1 MGEDRIIE
9 GRILKGIGGFYY
21 VYDKQKRVHECKAR
35 GRFRNENITPLPGDF
50 VTFSPEKGESQGY
63 IEEILPRKNQLVRP
77 QVVNVDQVMI
87 IVAVK
92 DPKPDLL
99 LIDKLIISAERVGI
113 LPILVINKSDL
124 ASEVDIESIM
134 AQYTPSYEVLVTS
147 AKKGEGLSEIKKRLR
162 GNTTCFA
169 GQSAVGKS
177 SILNALFKELG
188 LETGIL
194 SKKTARGKHTT
205 RHAELIRP
213 YRVNGMVVDTP
224 GFSLLK
230 NKGIEPATLSHYYP
244 EMREYLG
251 DCKFSSCLHTHEPKC
266 AVKQAVA
273 EGKINEARYER
284 YKQLME
290 TL

>member
-1 MGEDRIIE
+1 M
-9 GRILKGIGGFYY
+9 
-21 VYDKQKRVHECKAR
+21 
-35 GRFRNENITPLPGDF
+35 
-50 VTFSPEKGESQGY
+50 FSPQKGESQGY
-63 IEEILPRKNQLVRP
+63 IEEILPRKNQLIRP

-87 IVAVK
+87 TMAVK

-99 LIDKLIISAERVGI
+99 LIDKLIISAEMADIV
-113 LPILVINKSDL
+113 PILVINKSDL
-124 ASEVDIESIM
+124 ANEADMNAIA

-147 AKKGEGLSEIKKRLR
+147 AKEGKGLSEIKKRLR

-177 SILNALFKELG
+177 SILNALFVDLG
-188 LETGIL
+188 LETGGL

-213 YRVNGMVVDTP
+213 FRVNGMVVDTP

-230 NKGIEPATLSHYYP
+230 NEGIEPAQLSHYYP
-244 EMREYLG
+244 EMHEYLG
-251 DCKFSSCLHTHEPKC
+251 GCKFSSCLHIHEPKC

-273 EGKINEARYER
+273 DGEINEARYER
-284 YKQLME
+284 YKQLIE